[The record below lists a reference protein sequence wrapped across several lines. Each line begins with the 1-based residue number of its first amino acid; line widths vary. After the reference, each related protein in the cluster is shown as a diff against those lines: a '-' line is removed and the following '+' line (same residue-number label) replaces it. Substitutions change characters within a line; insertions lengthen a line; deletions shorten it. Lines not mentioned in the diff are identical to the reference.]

1 MSQATVTAEP
11 LLQKPGRS
19 SSLWKHQILAI
30 LALELRKTLLGRR
43 SLPMYFLA
51 LMPVAIFVMR
61 AVLALLV
68 TSELTED
75 GMGGASTFFAA
86 VFQSFMLRFAIFFG
100 CVAVFTNLFRG
111 EVVDRSLHYYFLSPV
126 RREVLAVGKYLS
138 GLVSTAVIFTGMT
151 ILCYFLLYLP
161 HGFQAGW
168 SYFFGGPGLGHLLA
182 YISATLL
189 ACAGYGAV
197 FLAIGLLFRN
207 PVIPAAAI
215 LGWEMIYFLLPSLL
229 KKISVVHY
237 VISLCPVP
245 VDMGP
250 FALIVEPTPAW
261 IGVPGLILFSSV
273 LVGISALITRRT
285 QIIYGKE

>member
-1 MSQATVTAEP
+1 M
-11 LLQKPGRS
+11 
-19 SSLWKHQILAI
+19 
-30 LALELRKTLLGRR
+30 
-43 SLPMYFLA
+43 
-51 LMPVAIFVMR
+51 
-61 AVLALLV
+61 
-68 TSELTED
+68 D
-75 GMGGASTFFAA
+75 
-86 VFQSFMLRFAIFFG
+86 
-100 CVAVFTNLFRG
+100 
-111 EVVDRSLHYYFLSPV
+111 
-126 RREVLAVGKYLS
+126 
-138 GLVSTAVIFTGMT
+138 
-151 ILCYFLLYLP
+151 
-161 HGFQAGW
+161 
-168 SYFFGGPGLGHLLA
+168 LLA

-197 FLAIGLLFRN
+197 FLTIGLLFRN

-250 FALIVEPTPAW
+250 FALIIEPTPVW
-261 IGVPGLILFSSV
+261 IAVPGLVVFSSV